1 MSDEQATPFGSRVA
15 ILSDLWIGYRF
26 DDEFE
31 DFVSYNDIGL
41 PLAYA
46 MDNKIIDDKQT
57 QAIAFINE
65 TWDLFITSLGIEDT
79 GFESLEEMLDSVAE

>member
-1 MSDEQATPFGSRVA
+1 MSDTTVTPFSNRVA
-15 ILSDLWIGYRF
+15 ILADLWIGHRF
-26 DDEFE
+26 EEEFE

-65 TWDLFITSLGIEDT
+65 TWDIFVDSLGLEDT
-79 GFESLEEMLDSVAE
+79 GFDNLDEMLDSVE

>member
-1 MSDEQATPFGSRVA
+1 MSEPALTPFSNRVA
-15 ILSDLWIGYRF
+15 ILADLWIGHRF
-26 DDEFE
+26 EEEFE

-46 MDNKIIDDKQT
+46 MDNKIIDDNQT

-65 TWDLFITSLGIEDT
+65 TWDIFIEGLGIEDT
-79 GFESLEEMLDSVAE
+79 GFETLEDVLDSVE